1 MLYDLNFSKKY
12 YSRDSIRDDEVGW
25 LMVMDE
31 ESEILFYFTEF
42 LSIQKSKVLDIGE
55 YPF

>member
-1 MLYDLNFSKKY
+1 
-12 YSRDSIRDDEVGW
+12 
-25 LMVMDE
+25 MDE

-55 YPF
+55 YPFWRHYGRTDTHPESCSARSKNVVI